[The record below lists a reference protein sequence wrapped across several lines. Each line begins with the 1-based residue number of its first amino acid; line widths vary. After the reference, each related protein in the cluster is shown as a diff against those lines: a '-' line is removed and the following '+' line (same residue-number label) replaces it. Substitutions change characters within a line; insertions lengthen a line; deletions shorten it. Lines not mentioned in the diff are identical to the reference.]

1 MSTYLVAFFVGEVD
15 YVEQNVIMPNNK
27 NNVIVRVYTP
37 KGKKNTG
44 KFSLKLASETLVL
57 FSNYFTIDYPLPKL
71 DMIGLPDFASGAMEN
86 WGLVT
91 YRSKLLYVEETTSK
105 VILEQIASVIC
116 HELAHQW
123 FGNLVTMQWWT
134 DLWLNEGYTTYF
146 ERRIMEEIA
155 GKDYNEMMWE
165 LGYQDMQSDLNDMG
179 LNSEDTKLKIDLKKR
194 HPEDAFS
201 NIAYEKGAIFLR
213 MLEENMGRTAFD
225 KYLNQ
230 YFQTNAFVPMTTE
243 KALTFMRQHLF
254 NGDST
259 IETKLLLQ
267 QWIYE
272 PGLPGNCPKIN
283 PIRFIE
289 VDKQRTAF
297 EQSGK
302 VENLKTSNWTTH
314 EWLQFLRKLPHPF
327 AISRMELL
335 DTQFQLT
342 NTSNSEIADE
352 WFKLSISSN
361 YEKAFA
367 KMEVFLSKV
376 GRKKFLQPLYSELMS
391 QDKYKPLAKKLFE
404 KYKNNY
410 HPQTAEKISD
420 IVNPQK

>member
-1 MSTYLVAFFVGEVD
+1 MKVAEKLGGP
-15 YVEQNVIMPNNK
+15 YK
-27 NNVIVRVYTP
+27 W
-37 KGKKNTG
+37 GKYD
-44 KFSLKLASETLVL
+44 VL
-57 FSNYFTIDYPLPKL
+57 IAPPSFP
-71 DMIGLPDFASGAMEN
+71 IGGMEN
-86 WGLVT
+86 PRLTFATPTIIAGDKSLV
-91 YRSKLLYVEETTSK
+91 SL
-105 VILEQIASVIC
+105 IA
-116 HELAHQW
+116 HEMAHSW
-123 FGNLVTMQWWT
+123 SGNLVTNATWN

-179 LNSEDTKLKIDLKKR
+179 LNGEDTKLKIDLKKR

-243 KALTFMRQHLF
+243 KALTFMRKHLF

-259 IETKLLLQ
+259 IEAKLLLQ

-289 VDKQRTAF
+289 VDKQRIAF

-391 QDKYKPLAKKLFE
+391 QDKYKPLAKELFE